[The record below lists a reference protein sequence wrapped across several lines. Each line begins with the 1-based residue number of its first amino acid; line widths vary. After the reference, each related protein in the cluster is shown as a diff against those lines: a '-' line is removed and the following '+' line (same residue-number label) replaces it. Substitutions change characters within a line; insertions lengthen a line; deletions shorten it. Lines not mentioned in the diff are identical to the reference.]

1 MTWVIAATSPFG
13 HGAMISDVKVTLQSG
28 ATHDLIQKAF
38 RVGNYIVAGFA
49 GSVLNGYRLLDSITL
64 SLRLPPEL
72 ASTHA
77 WEPAQIAKSWAP
89 IAKTVFEQ
97 APLSEQKLG
106 SQFLVLGVSPT
117 QNAGAPEFARAY
129 MVRFS
134 APDFTPGF
142 MHWGYK
148 VCSIGTGASV
158 DRYKQVLRPYFDLRT
173 LDSQVETVGSSW
185 WGKMI
190 ANAVGDAVEENSERG
205 ISRHFHVLTCRRGQ
219 ILASTNDI
227 TWFAPDGTSE
237 TCIAMPPVATSY
249 QQFQHMVAELGSD
262 ASCAVC

>member
-77 WEPAQIAKSWAP
+77 WEPVQIAKSWAP
-89 IAKTVFEQ
+89 IAKTVFEE
-97 APLSEQKLG
+97 APLSEQNLG

-117 QNAGAPEFARAY
+117 QNAGAPEFARVY

-134 APDFTPGF
+134 APDFTPDS
-142 MHWGYK
+142 
-148 VCSIGTGASV
+148 CTGATKFAASGLAP
-158 DRYKQVLRPYFDLRT
+158 VLIDTSKRFVR
-173 LDSQVETVGSSW
+173 
-185 WGKMI
+185 
-190 ANAVGDAVEENSERG
+190 
-205 ISRHFHVLTCRRGQ
+205 
-219 ILASTNDI
+219 ILI
-227 TWFAPDGTSE
+227 L
-237 TCIAMPPVATSY
+237 
-249 QQFQHMVAELGSD
+249 ELSIPK
-262 ASCAVC
+262 

>member
-1 MTWVIAATSPFG
+1 M
-13 HGAMISDVKVTLQSG
+13 
-28 ATHDLIQKAF
+28 
-38 RVGNYIVAGFA
+38 
-49 GSVLNGYRLLDSITL
+49 
-64 SLRLPPEL
+64 
-72 ASTHA
+72 
-77 WEPAQIAKSWAP
+77 
-89 IAKTVFEQ
+89 AKTVFEQ

-117 QNAGAPEFARAY
+117 QNAGAPEFARVY

-173 LDSQVETVGSSW
+173 LDPQVETVGSSW

-190 ANAVGDAVEENSERG
+190 ANAVGDAIEENSERG
-205 ISRHFHVLTCRRGQ
+205 ISRHFHVLTCRRDQ
-219 ILASTNDI
+219 ILGSTNDM

-237 TCIAMPPVATSY
+237 TCIAMPPSLPRTSISSIWL
-249 QQFQHMVAELGSD
+249 QSWGETRHVLRVDRRAQPVIPADPQTAALRLPLAGR
-262 ASCAVC
+262 